1 MSSNGYAEDRNKKS
15 KILGGILIAVIIIL
29 IVTLAFIGYKML
41 NPKKESPEVEQQTEQ
56 KVLSG
61 SGQKSNSTGG
71 ELSSIETSSKSKA
84 KKKLEDYEIIGA
96 IEIPKTG
103 LKCDILNE
111 VTKRSIEI
119 AVATIYSTG
128 GLNQPGNTVIY
139 GHNYRNSL
147 FFSKNDELSVGD
159 KIYITDEEGNKKTYK
174 IYDKFE
180 TTSTDTSFYTKT
192 AEMTGGKAEVTLSTC
207 TDDANQTDRRLI
219 ILASA
224 EE

>member
-1 MSSNGYAEDRNKKS
+1 MSSNGYAEYRNKKS

-41 NPKKESPEVEQQTEQ
+41 NPKKESSEVEQQAEQ

-159 KIYITDEEGNKKTYK
+159 KIYITDEEGNKKHIRYMINLK
-174 IYDKFE
+174 QQAQIQA
-180 TTSTDTSFYTKT
+180 SI
-192 AEMTGGKAEVTLSTC
+192 
-207 TDDANQTDRRLI
+207 QRLQK
-219 ILASA
+219 
-224 EE
+224 

>member
-1 MSSNGYAEDRNKKS
+1 MSNSEYITDRNRKS
-15 KILGGILIAVIIIL
+15 KIFGATLIIAIIILIAV
-29 IVTLAFIGYKML
+29 LAFVGYKVL
-41 NPKKESPEVEQQTEQ
+41 NNKEESKEEEQQTEQ
-56 KVLSG
+56 KVISG
-61 SGQKSNSTGG
+61 NGQKGDKKG
-71 ELSSIETSSKSKA
+71 EALSAIETSSKSKE
-84 KKKLEDYEIIGA
+84 KRKLEDYEIIGA

-119 AVATIYSTG
+119 AVATIYTTG

-159 KIYITDEEGNKKTYK
+159 KIYITDEEGNKITYK

-180 TTSTDTSFYTKT
+180 TTSTDTSFYTRT
-192 AEMTGGKAEVTLSTC
+192 AEMTGGKAEITLSTC
-207 TDDANQTDRRLI
+207 TDDASQTDRRLI
-219 ILASA
+219 ILAS